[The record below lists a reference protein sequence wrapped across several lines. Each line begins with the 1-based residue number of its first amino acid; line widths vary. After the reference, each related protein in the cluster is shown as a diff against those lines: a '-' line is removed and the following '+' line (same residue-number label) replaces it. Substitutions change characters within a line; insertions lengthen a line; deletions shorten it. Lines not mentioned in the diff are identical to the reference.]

1 MPRYAQLMRMRML
14 INSAGVVAA
23 LALAGCGAT
32 PASDSEAPIGA
43 GEGSTT
49 YPLTL
54 ENCDTEVTLEQA
66 PERAVSLNQSSTE
79 VLLELG
85 LSERLAGTSYET
97 DPVSSDIAEAYE
109 SVPLL
114 TDGVLK
120 HETLLEA
127 QPDFVYSSFASF
139 LTAENAGERAELH
152 DLGVPTYLSEFD
164 CTYHQA
170 VEGGAT
176 FEMLFEE
183 MEDVAKIFDVPEAGE
198 ELVSQQQAVVDEG
211 LEIAEQ
217 IEGTPNLVWFYSTAA
232 SSATPSVAG
241 PGGLPQAV
249 TEMLGA
255 ENTFSD
261 ASTKWPEVSWDEI
274 AARNPDVIVVADL
287 SRGYPG
293 DTAEEKIEFLK
304 KDPLTSTLDA
314 VVEERFII
322 VPGQYMDPSVH
333 SVHAVPEVAQGLVEL
348 EETW

>member
-1 MPRYAQLMRMRML
+1 MF
-14 INSAGVVAA
+14 ISSVGVVAA
-23 LALAGCGAT
+23 LAVAGCGAT
-32 PASDSEAPIGA
+32 PASDSEASISA
-43 GEGSTT
+43 GEGSTA

-54 ENCDTEVTLEQA
+54 ENCDTEVTIEQA

-79 VLLELG
+79 VLLHLG
-85 LSERLAGTSYET
+85 LAERVAGTSYET
-97 DPVSSDIAEAYE
+97 DPVSSDMAEAYE

-120 HETLLEA
+120 HETLLET

-139 LTAENAGERAELH
+139 LTADNAGERAELH

-183 MEDVAKIFDVPEAGE
+183 MKTVARIFDVPEAGQ
-198 ELVSQQQAVVDEG
+198 ELVERQQTVVDEG

-217 IEGTPNLVWFYSTAA
+217 IDGTPSLVWFYSTAA

-241 PGGLPQAV
+241 PGGLPQTV

-255 ENTFSD
+255 ENAFSD

-274 AARNPDVIVVADL
+274 AARNPDVIVIADL
-287 SRGYPG
+287 ARGYPG
-293 DTAEEKIEFLK
+293 DTADEKIEFLK
-304 KDPLTSTLDA
+304 SDPLTSTLDA
-314 VVEERFII
+314 VIEERFII

-333 SVHAVPEVAQGLVEL
+333 SVHALPEVAQGLVDL
-348 EETW
+348 GETS